1 MYDPVS
7 DEAGFFLRVYSHGR
21 ITYGFTARYSMV
33 YLAIESLLNKIT
45 LRNKIYAAI
54 VIVAIVSLA
63 SCNNATDKKA
73 TTDTAKAV
81 VAKPKPG
88 DPIKYDSSKRY
99 IFLTW
104 DDSPQPPGTTN
115 CKTVFHSESVKA
127 TFFAVGFNQVGPF
140 KKRLIDSIR
149 NDYPE
154 FLLANHSFTHGFNDK
169 YAKFYSMP
177 DSAYGDFMKNES
189 VLQIPVKIIR
199 LPGNNTWASNG
210 NVHGQKAENPLVKR
224 LDTTGYKIV
233 GWDLEWGQNGK
244 QKEPKE
250 SATEMVKR
258 INQKFD
264 DGNTNEQNAI
274 VILSHDRLFEKKQ
287 FADSLRQFISLLKQ
301 DPRNVFETIDHYPSI
316 QKK

>member
-1 MYDPVS
+1 M
-7 DEAGFFLRVYSHGR
+7 LVYSHGR
-21 ITYGFTARYSMV
+21 ITYGFTAHYSMV
-33 YLAIESLLNKIT
+33 YLGIESLLNQIT
-45 LRNKIYAAI
+45 LRNKIYT
-54 VIVAIVSLA
+54 VIVVLAMASLL
-63 SCNNATDKKA
+63 SCNNANDKKG
-73 TTDTAKAV
+73 TADSVKAV

-115 CKTVFHSESVKA
+115 CKNVFHSEGVKA

-149 NDYPE
+149 NGYPE

-169 YAKFYSMP
+169 YAKFYAMP
-177 DSAYGDFMKNES
+177 DSAYGDFMKNEKE
-189 VLQIPVKIIR
+189 LQIAVKIIR

-210 NVHGQKAENPLVKR
+210 SIHGQKAENPLVKR

-233 GWDLEWGQNGK
+233 GWDVEWGQNGK

-250 SATEMVKR
+250 SAHEMVKR
-258 INQKFD
+258 INQKFE

-316 QKK
+316 QKNK